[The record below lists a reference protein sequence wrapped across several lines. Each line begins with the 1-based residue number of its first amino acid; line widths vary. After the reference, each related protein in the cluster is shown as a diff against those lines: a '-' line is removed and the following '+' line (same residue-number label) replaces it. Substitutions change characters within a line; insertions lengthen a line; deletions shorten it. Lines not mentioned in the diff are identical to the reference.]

1 MAFKNT
7 LIKCLIWLGFLF
19 VNSAITTGLVYAG
32 VRLGVIP
39 TVLLFAAV
47 CHAARSCCK
56 AYDRKH
62 APLPSTADT
71 GEEPKSISPADGA
84 AAEEPVERKKTGKKP
99 KWAKL
104 SSSRKPRACSRSSLS
119 RRTNRVASR
128 RNRSFLPSRHWWS
141 YLLHPAACS
150 GIICNACRKVC
161 RLQTDPSWRRLP
173 TSERLTN
180 ALTDMWI
187 ILKNTYHGNMFLS
200 LIDSAI
206 PEHLRAASAATP
218 FRIRIHIHGINE
230 NLQIRNSGH
239 EHVCEKQCI
248 GMCSLARKA
257 PHRRGA
263 GLCLI
268 AAAQAPPATRR
279 HRRRLACASRRGG

>member
-1 MAFKNT
+1 MTGNMRLCQTPLTPEKSRSP
-7 LIKCLIWLGFLF
+7 FL
-19 VNSAITTGLVYAG
+19 
-32 VRLGVIP
+32 RQ
-39 TVLLFAAV
+39 TVLLQKNWQ
-47 CHAARSCCK
+47 S
-56 AYDRKH
+56 
-62 APLPSTADT
+62 
-71 GEEPKSISPADGA
+71 G
-84 AAEEPVERKKTGKKP
+84 KKTVKKP
-99 KWAKL
+99 EWAKL
-104 SSSRKPRACSRSSLS
+104 SSSRMPRACSRSSLS
-119 RRTNRVASR
+119 RRTNRAASR
-128 RNRSFLPSRHWWS
+128 RNRSFLLSRYWRS
-141 YLLHPAACS
+141 CLLHPAACS
-150 GIICNACRKVC
+150 GIICNACRKAG

-206 PEHLRAASAATP
+206 PEHLRATSAATP
-218 FRIRIHIHGINE
+218 FRIRILIHGINE
-230 NLQIRNSGH
+230 DFKIINSGYSMTR
-239 EHVCEKQCI
+239 ERQCM
-248 GMCSLARKA
+248 GMYAWVRKA

>member
-1 MAFKNT
+1 MAFKNSW
-7 LIKCLIWLGFLF
+7 IKCLIWLSFLF
-19 VNSAITTGLVYAG
+19 VSSAITTGLAYAG
-32 VRLGVIP
+32 VLLGGVP
-39 TVLLFAAV
+39 TILLFAVA
-47 CHAARSCCK
+47 CYAARSCCK

-62 APLPSTADT
+62 APLPSAADT
-71 GEEPKSISPADGA
+71 GEEPKPISPADGA
-84 AAEEPVERKKTGKKP
+84 AAEEPAERKENREEAKMGEIIQLP
-99 KWAKL
+99 KAESVQPEQPVKEN
-104 SSSRKPRACSRSSLS
+104 KPRRVSQKPVILTLSVLVVVLTASCCLLGYHLQCVQKSL
-119 RRTNRVASR
+119 
-128 RNRSFLPSRHWWS
+128 
-141 YLLHPAACS
+141 
-150 GIICNACRKVC
+150 
-161 RLQTDPSWRRLP
+161 
-173 TSERLTN
+173 
-180 ALTDMWI
+180 
-187 ILKNTYHGNMFLS
+187 
-200 LIDSAI
+200 
-206 PEHLRAASAATP
+206 LRAASAATP